1 MQKII
6 YSFCLMS
13 VTEIFLTFLWEFQ
26 VPLFLP
32 LPAAQQGLHSI
43 LCCFSLFLI
52 RCTSGNW
59 VKNLPIE
66 NNIQTPLCAR
76 KKLTSLRKKLWEINL
91 LHFIDTESLSFSKH
105 LTMLYGILNEILI
118 SSFIEIFKFQI
129 RSFVYLFFTNLVDA
143 VIC

>member
-1 MQKII
+1 M
-6 YSFCLMS
+6 
-13 VTEIFLTFLWEFQ
+13 
-26 VPLFLP
+26 
-32 LPAAQQGLHSI
+32 
-43 LCCFSLFLI
+43 
-52 RCTSGNW
+52 
-59 VKNLPIE
+59 
-66 NNIQTPLCAR
+66 
-76 KKLTSLRKKLWEINL
+76 NL